1 MEQIGMTNQKNSKVH
16 SVSEAKRKWE
26 QSEKQQNIIHVK
38 LLCKSIMKSKCVE
51 YLNGEIVQEFENGD
65 AIFEFDVPENEHFWF
80 GTILAFASNIQVL
93 EPLSLIERIKLT
105 CSEIIDQYKA
115 KRKHC

>member
-1 MEQIGMTNQKNSKVH
+1 MTNQKNSKVH

-80 GTILAFASNIQVL
+80 GTILAFASNIQVF

-105 CSEIIDQYKA
+105 CSEIIDQYES
-115 KRKHC
+115 